1 MLKEIVFVLL
11 IIAIAVLLLGIR
23 LLLAGKGF
31 IHTHVEG
38 NPEMER
44 RGIGCVKSQDR
55 QARINGGLKIKEHSD
70 VRNK

>member
-1 MLKEIVFVLL
+1 MTETLLLSVL
-11 IIAIAVLLLGIR
+11 IIAIAVLLLGLR
-23 LLLAGKGF
+23 LRLAGKGF
-31 IHTHVEG
+31 VHTHVAG
-38 NPEMER
+38 NHEMKR